1 MKRSTKLEYLGLGV
15 VLGGGPVMFA
25 LWASA
30 HPIGENLASLGWLL
44 FGCANVILLA
54 FARKL
59 AARSAKRYRLRSHCR
74 PPQRPQKEN

>member
-15 VLGGGPVMFA
+15 VLGGGPVIFA

-44 FGCANVILLA
+44 FGCANVVLLA

-59 AARSAKRYRLRSHCR
+59 AIKHTKRYRLRRR
-74 PPQRPQKEN
+74 PAPKEQ